1 MSQRRD
7 DFLLIALAS
16 GQPMAAHLQLPR
28 KKASNP
34 TDQHIGSRVRMRRKM
49 LAMSQEQLAEAL
61 GITYQQVQKN
71 EKGTNRIGAS
81 RLQQISHILQVP
93 VAFFFEGAPNA
104 AAPHELPMAQID
116 DFVSDSN
123 GLRLMRAFM
132 RIDNAALRRR
142 IAMLVQEIAGDDD

>member
-1 MSQRRD
+1 
-7 DFLLIALAS
+7 
-16 GQPMAAHLQLPR
+16 MAAHLQLPR
-28 KKASNP
+28 KKAPNP

-93 VAFFFEGAPNA
+93 VAFLRGRAKRISATRF
-104 AAPHELPMAQID
+104 QWKRVID
-116 DFVSDSN
+116 GPD
-123 GLRLMRAFM
+123 
-132 RIDNAALRRR
+132 
-142 IAMLVQEIAGDDD
+142 